1 MNEYLYRFKTKQE
14 FIEEFGIDYECEDKI
29 KCGWCYNM
37 NRLFGTDFELITK
50 SNIERFKQKK
60 LTSYTITNDY
70 RGWSISWDMI
80 VLKNNN
86 PTYLP
91 KKLSYE

>member
-1 MNEYLYRFKTKQE
+1 MSKYLYRFKTRKE
-14 FIEEFGIDYECEDKI
+14 FREEFGEDFENNPKI
-29 KCGWCYNM
+29 KCGWCSVM
-37 NRLFGTDFELITK
+37 NRFLGKDFELITSLNVNNFPK
-50 SNIERFKQKK
+50 DNQH
-60 LTSYTITNDY
+60 ITTDY
-70 RGWSISWDMI
+70 YGWSISWDMI